1 MNWQKIVGGLVA
13 VVVVWAAVWLL
24 MLFMAAPD
32 QQMLRMHG
40 KFITALEQRK
50 WGTVDALVSK
60 DYNDGVQDAAT
71 VKASMRKVL
80 AGFYVLSITP
90 EVVSAKAVPSQG
102 GKIWL
107 GMVSTKLKVEGNGA
121 GISAI
126 VVSESRRMT
135 KPWIFH
141 WHKRGFWPW
150 SWELMQI
157 HNDGL
162 LIPDGALEMLGTGE
176 K

>member
-1 MNWQKIVGGLVA
+1 MNWQKIVGGLA
-13 VVVVWAAVWLL
+13 GLVVLWVLVWMI
-24 MLFMAAPD
+24 MLFASSEEK
-32 QQMLRMHG
+32 QMLRMHQ

-50 WGTVDALVSK
+50 WGKVDALVSK
-60 DYNDGVQDAAT
+60 EYNDGVQDAAT

-80 AGFYVLSITP
+80 QGFYVLSITP
-90 EVVSAKAVPSQG
+90 EVLKSKVVKSQES
-102 GKIWL
+102 IWL
-107 GMVSTKLKVEGNGA
+107 GMVTTKLKVEGNGA
-121 GISAI
+121 GLSAM
-126 VVSESRRMT
+126 VVSQANSMK

-162 LIPDGALEMLGTGE
+162 LIPDGALEMLNGG
-176 K
+176 